1 MKILNKKIP
10 LVFALAFLFI
20 FSAIVYSVGYK
31 MAMNKFNNI
40 VSYNNEKHKMYSLLS
55 DVDYN
60 IRNDFVGEI
69 DENKLLEQICV
80 GYANGVDSQNCKFF
94 TNKDYEEYNKNQ
106 IYRKVSIN
114 DSKINDVGYIRID
127 NFCSTSSSIFKEK
140 LNKLMSDGIKKL
152 VIDVRNCEYGDYSE
166 AMNVLKFLI
175 NDKEIVSA
183 VNKKGEKDVIC
194 SSDIDL
200 GVRVA
205 VLVNEKTSGPAEVL
219 ASAFKD
225 KEDSAVIG
233 CKTKGSAVREKAVI
247 ISEDFVLVFPDAY
260 YVTKSGNIILN
271 SGVEP
276 NEYIKLS
283 AEKEK
288 LFSDHALDF
297 QNDELLMKAVNYFNN

>member
-1 MKILNKKIP
+1 
-10 LVFALAFLFI
+10 
-20 FSAIVYSVGYK
+20 
-31 MAMNKFNNI
+31 
-40 VSYNNEKHKMYSLLS
+40 
-55 DVDYN
+55 
-60 IRNDFVGEI
+60 
-69 DENKLLEQICV
+69 
-80 GYANGVDSQNCKFF
+80 
-94 TNKDYEEYNKNQ
+94 
-106 IYRKVSIN
+106 
-114 DSKINDVGYIRID
+114 
-127 NFCSTSSSIFKEK
+127 
-140 LNKLMSDGIKKL
+140 
-152 VIDVRNCEYGDYSE
+152 
-166 AMNVLKFLI
+166 MNVLKFLI
-175 NDKEIVSA
+175 NDKEIVSTI
-183 VNKKGEKDVIC
+183 NKKGEKDVVC

-225 KEDSAVIG
+225 KEDSVVIG

-247 ISEDFVLVFPDAY
+247 ISEDFVLIFPDAN
-260 YVTKSGNIILN
+260 YVTKSGNIILS

>member
-1 MKILNKKIP
+1 M
-10 LVFALAFLFI
+10 LFR
-20 FSAIVYSVGYK
+20 S
-31 MAMNKFNNI
+31 
-40 VSYNNEKHKMYSLLS
+40 
-55 DVDYN
+55 
-60 IRNDFVGEI
+60 
-69 DENKLLEQICV
+69 
-80 GYANGVDSQNCKFF
+80 
-94 TNKDYEEYNKNQ
+94 
-106 IYRKVSIN
+106 N